1 VKKIARILLSIL
13 LIVCLFPASLL
24 AAENNADETNAGSTT
39 LSLSV
44 YQVTVDCGSGG
55 SFTVDGVTRTGSYN
69 FYTNE
74 GLNIAV
80 NPNSGFVVDDTAV
93 ASGSVE
99 MTVTGDNIAGEN
111 IALKNISSDVV
122 LRISF
127 WDLRP
132 AASETEPDSEQET
145 LEPEEAAA
153 DQAEDTVQETVTTD
167 TTTTARR
174 GTAANANVNAQA
186 DAADNAED
194 AEDAEETVLDQTIT
208 ADITLAEVEGD
219 AVMITSEMAESLTIE
234 EDGTMVMVI
243 PMTDRADQI
252 TKVSLSV
259 DSLIA
264 LAEEK
269 EGILRIQADGFEA
282 EFDTT
287 ALRAIISQAQG
298 NDIYLDVKQIETTE
312 LSDTQLSAV
321 QDKVVLFS
329 FSASIMSGDVNISQF
344 YDGRASI
351 KIPFEPEEGVDITE
365 YAVVYIPTEGDLEV
379 LESAYEDG
387 CITFSTSHF
396 SEYAIV
402 RDASLTADTAAGAG
416 YRLLILLLILL
427 AALSLAGI
435 IWIKKK
441 EKRSENN

>member
-24 AAENNADETNAGSTT
+24 AAENNADETDAGSTT

-132 AASETEPDSEQET
+132 AASETEPESEQET
-145 LEPEEAAA
+145 LEPEEAVA
-153 DQAEDTVQETVTTD
+153 DQTKDTVQETVTTD

-174 GTAANANVNAQA
+174 GTAANVNAQA